1 MTTVVTGVEL
11 GAKYFDIYAY
21 YVWGYE
27 GTPSVAR
34 VGVTVTI
41 FLF

>member
-1 MTTVVTGVEL
+1 MTRVVTGVEL
-11 GAKYFDIYAY
+11 GAKYFDIY
-21 YVWGYE
+21 YVRLVYE